1 MKKLVFV
8 FLVMLSSSIFAQ
20 DWTFDINKAQALAK
34 DGNKK
39 IIIVFQGSDWCAP
52 CIKLDT
58 EIFST
63 ETFRKYAAN
72 NYVMLQA
79 DFPRKRK
86 NKLAAEQKE
95 KNAKLFEKYNTMG
108 IFPFVVVLD
117 ADKKVLKTAGYK
129 KMSPKEYIAYLNED

>member
-1 MKKLVFV
+1 MKNILIGFLLLVSTS
-8 FLVMLSSSIFAQ
+8 MFAQ
-20 DWTFDINKAQALAK
+20 KWQTDMNLAQELAK
-34 DGNKK
+34 NNDKK
-39 IIIVFQGSDWCAP
+39 IILVFQGSDWCAP

-63 ETFRKYAAN
+63 EEFKKYAHK

-86 NKLAAEQKE
+86 NKLADEQKK
-95 KNAKLFEKYNTMG
+95 KNAELFEKYNKRG

-117 ADKKVLKTAGYK
+117 SDKKVLKTAGYK
-129 KMSPKEYIAYLNED
+129 KMKPSEYIEYLNSY